1 MTTDPEDV
9 LHDSVDRDYLR
20 RTLLRT
26 HEWMTTADLAAQCGL
41 TPYRAMHLLEQL
53 RQTGHVERKQQK
65 NTTSWRAL

>member
-1 MTTDPEDV
+1 MTTDSEDV

-41 TPYRAMHLLEQL
+41 TPARAVGLLEQL
-53 RQTGHVERKQQK
+53 RLRGHAEKRRSGKI
-65 NTTSWRAL
+65 TSWRAL